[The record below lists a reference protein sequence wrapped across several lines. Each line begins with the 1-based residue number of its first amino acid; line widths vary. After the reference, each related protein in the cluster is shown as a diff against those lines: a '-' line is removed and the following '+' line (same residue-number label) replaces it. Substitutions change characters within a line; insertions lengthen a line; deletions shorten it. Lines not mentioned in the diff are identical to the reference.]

1 MDRGIISNRYAKAIF
16 QYAVERKEENR
27 LREEMKTLADRFFDV
42 PMLTKVLEDPTVSQA
57 VKIDVL
63 VNAAGKDISDTCK
76 QVIRTVVK
84 NGRAR
89 YMQSIA
95 LMYDKIFRKAK
106 NRVIMK
112 LITTEPASAEMEN
125 KLVDLVKYNKEQVDF
140 ETKTDEDII
149 GGFILEIEDLR
160 LDAGIRNQLNQLR
173 LELIQP
179 L

>member
-16 QYAVERKEENR
+16 QYAVERREENQ
-27 LREEMKTLADRFFDV
+27 LREELNMMAEQFFAVPTLA
-42 PMLTKVLEDPTVSQA
+42 KVLDDPTVSPA
-57 VKIDVL
+57 AKIDVL
-63 VNAAGKDISDTCK
+63 INAAGKNVSGTCQ
-76 QVIRTVVK
+76 QVIRMVVK

-95 LMYDKIFRKAK
+95 LMYDKVFRKAK

-112 LITTEPASAEMEN
+112 LITTEPASVEMEN
-125 KLVDLVKYNKEQVDF
+125 KLVDLLKQDKEQVDF
-140 ETKTDEDII
+140 AAKTDGDII

-160 LDAGIRNQLNQLR
+160 LDASIKNQLNQLR